1 MSKFVKKRALGGY
14 QEVTGGQ
21 SDPECTHV
29 ILELEEY
36 NQFLREKRQAEQ
48 EKREALADIQRMHAE
63 AARMAQ
69 KAAEDV
75 KGKITELE
83 AQLALERRTAAFQR
97 EKNQDLIRIC
107 RERANAD
114 RKLIPKKE
122 HTGYIVL
129 ESRMKIYRYRQGAR
143 LREINLWETRIQSP
157 FSVKF
162 TAEQV
167 QEMIEED
174 LQEGE
179 NGTFLF
185 NRIGIDLF
193 FHGNYEMFLGSPEY
207 QNFSPESDR
216 NIMFSYDLVA
226 NYKAGYWEI
235 AFFHLKPL
243 GPVPIELLR
252 KNQSL

>member
-1 MSKFVKKRALGGY
+1 M
-14 QEVTGGQ
+14 
-21 SDPECTHV
+21 
-29 ILELEEY
+29 
-36 NQFLREKRQAEQ
+36 
-48 EKREALADIQRMHAE
+48 
-63 AARMAQ
+63 
-69 KAAEDV
+69 
-75 KGKITELE
+75 
-83 AQLALERRTAAFQR
+83 
-97 EKNQDLIRIC
+97 
-107 RERANAD
+107 
-114 RKLIPKKE
+114 
-122 HTGYIVL
+122 
-129 ESRMKIYRYRQGAR
+129 
-143 LREINLWETRIQSP
+143 
-157 FSVKF
+157 KF

-207 QNFSPESDR
+207 QNLSPESDT

-243 GPVPIELLR
+243 GSVPIELLR